1 MLYFQILHQPYI
13 FCKMAYDITLEGDNL
28 IEAEKL
34 LSDVITLFELC
45 NVRYWLEGGT
55 LLGLRREGRLLPWDN
70 DLDIS
75 IHESERGKLD
85 NLLGTLKKK
94 GFRVRTRSFDKDSDG
109 FKKGELRMIKIRNKR
124 FFGLLKGNVCLD
136 VFIKYTTNER
146 TYWEIANKV
155 KNVPSKYYDSFKT
168 LDFKG
173 KPYAIPELTDEYLT
187 YRYGDWQTPVKDWDT
202 AKDDRALT

>member
-1 MLYFQILHQPYI
+1 
-13 FCKMAYDITLEGDNL
+13 MAYDITLEGKNL
-28 IEAEKL
+28 VQAEKL
-34 LSDVITLFELC
+34 LSEVTTILESC
-45 NVRYWLEGGT
+45 NIPYWLEGGT

-75 IHESERGKLD
+75 IHESEFNKLP
-85 NLLGTLKKK
+85 LLQNTLKKR
-94 GFRVRTRSFDKDSDG
+94 GYRVRTRVFEKDSDVFNTG
-109 FKKGELRMIKIRNKR
+109 DLRMIKIRTKR
-124 FFGLLKGNVCLD
+124 FFGLVKGNVCLD
-136 VFIKYTTNER
+136 VFIKYTKNEK

-155 KNVPSKYYDSFKT
+155 KNVPSKYYDTFKT
-168 LDFKG
+168 FDFKG